1 MTELTTYKVNSS
13 KLFKTSIMSTM
24 QADAEPSAW
33 YNHDDE
39 CPRFRLVAIQWEDG
53 RTTVGTITDVDPY
66 EWANLPCQMWHMAS
80 TSAPGIVR
88 AGENNQGNQVFYWE
102 KKSDHFV
109 KHVAT
114 AVHFGPM
121 CADEA
126 FDADVWAAWQ
136 KRWQS

>member
-1 MTELTTYKVNSS
+1 VTELTTYKVNSS

-53 RTTVGTITDVDPY
+53 RTTVGTITDVETSY
-66 EWANLPCQMWHMAS
+66 AQRAQLWHIAS
-80 TSAPGIVR
+80 SCAPGVVR
-88 AGENNQGNQVFYWE
+88 AGENNQGNQVFYWDC
-102 KKSDHFV
+102 SNPDHYV

-121 CADEA
+121 CAHEV